1 MKENPMSIMRRD
13 KEWRSSL
20 SCESPLLSICIP
32 TYNQPKEVGRVLETL
47 VRQYTLNIEIIVH
60 DGCDNDATLSVIE
73 KYVDKL
79 PIHYVRKNNRPV
91 DLALLEL
98 IEMAKGEYIWWFG
111 DDDFCEGALLEVT
124 RIASLGE
131 YAFIFANPIMAG
143 TDTLHCSII
152 DRSREFETRE
162 ELIESIEIGLGFLSS
177 CVFRRQDALRGI
189 ESSKSRIGSSFANLY
204 LMLFIIANARKSYFI
219 KGPVVKCYPNTVEK
233 FKINH
238 VQKDGLVKNDAFFVF
253 GVNACDIFESFS
265 GQYDPV
271 VIRKIVKKF
280 FKRTWR
286 GVLVATAG
294 GYDTPHGK
302 RFILLKRFWMFPES
316 WLAFLLFLMPAR
328 ALRPLYDFYKLLFRN
343 KK

>member
-1 MKENPMSIMRRD
+1 MQKNAMTVIEWD

-20 SCESPLLSICIP
+20 SCVSPLLSICIP
-32 TYNQPKEVGRVLETL
+32 TYYQPKEVERVLDTL
-47 VRQYTLNIEIIVH
+47 VEQYTSNIEIIIH
-60 DGCDNDATLSVIE
+60 DGCNNDTTLSVIE

-79 PIHYVRKNNRPV
+79 PILYVRKNNRHI
-91 DLALLEL
+91 DAALFEL
-98 IEMAKGEYIWWFG
+98 IELAKGEYIWWFG
-111 DDDFCEGALLEVT
+111 DDDFCEGALVEVT
-124 RIASLGE
+124 KIVGLGE

-152 DRSREFETRE
+152 DRSREFKTRE
-162 ELIESIEIGLGFLSS
+162 EVIESIEIGLGFLSS
-177 CVFRRQDALRGI
+177 CVFKRQDALRGI
-189 ESSKSRIGSSFANLY
+189 ESSKSQIGSSFANLH
-204 LMLFIIANARKSYFI
+204 LMLFIIANAHKSYFI
-219 KGPVVKCYPNTVEK
+219 RGPIVKCYAVTDEEL
-233 FKINH
+233 KIIK
-238 VQKDGLVKNDAFFVF
+238 VGKDGVIKNEAFFIF

-294 GYDTPHGK
+294 GWDTPHGK

-316 WLAFLLFLMPAR
+316 WLAFLFFLMPAR
-328 ALRPLYDFYKLLFRN
+328 VLRPLYGFYKFLYN
-343 KK
+343 HKK